1 MNEEDG
7 RKESKVVIKVKK
19 GTSKGLAKLA
29 LENMLVK
36 RVVRFAR
43 RNGANAGAL
52 IVFLCPFFA
61 SVPISSNKIFN
72 INMIHNQASIYYH
85 YWLAD
90 RELFLF
96 CRIFPPLQIVFS
108 VHRCDLHHVRLSEAN
123 VLSLENGIL
132 LLRNGSL
139 GWFQWCHPSRF

>member
-29 LENMLVK
+29 LENMLVN

-52 IVFLCPFFA
+52 IVFM
-61 SVPISSNKIFN
+61 S
-72 INMIHNQASIYYH
+72 
-85 YWLAD
+85 
-90 RELFLF
+90 FLTA
-96 CRIFPPLQIVFS
+96 CRHLQTKY
-108 VHRCDLHHVRLSEAN
+108 
-123 VLSLENGIL
+123 
-132 LLRNGSL
+132 
-139 GWFQWCHPSRF
+139 

>member
-29 LENMLVK
+29 LENMLVN

-52 IVFLCPFFA
+52 IVFLCPFF
-61 SVPISSNKIFN
+61 
-72 INMIHNQASIYYH
+72 
-85 YWLAD
+85 
-90 RELFLF
+90 
-96 CRIFPPLQIVFS
+96 
-108 VHRCDLHHVRLSEAN
+108 
-123 VLSLENGIL
+123 
-132 LLRNGSL
+132 
-139 GWFQWCHPSRF
+139 

>member
-29 LENMLVK
+29 LENMLVN

-52 IVFLCPFFA
+52 IVFLCPFFCQRA
-61 SVPISSNKIFN
+61 DIFKQ
-72 INMIHNQASIYYH
+72 H
-85 YWLAD
+85 L
-90 RELFLF
+90 
-96 CRIFPPLQIVFS
+96 
-108 VHRCDLHHVRLSEAN
+108 
-123 VLSLENGIL
+123 
-132 LLRNGSL
+132 
-139 GWFQWCHPSRF
+139 

>member
-19 GTSKGLAKLA
+19 GTSKGLTKLA
-29 LENMLVK
+29 LENMLVN

-52 IVFLCPFFA
+52 VVFLCPFFA
-61 SVPISSNKIFN
+61 SVPMSSNKILN
-72 INMIHNQASIYYH
+72 MNMIHNHAGTYYH

-90 RELFLF
+90 REFLPF
-96 CRIFPPLQIVFS
+96 CRIFPPLQKVYD
-108 VHRCDLHHVRLSEAN
+108 VHRCDIPHGRLSEAN

-139 GWFQWCHPSRF
+139 GWFQWFHWVQ